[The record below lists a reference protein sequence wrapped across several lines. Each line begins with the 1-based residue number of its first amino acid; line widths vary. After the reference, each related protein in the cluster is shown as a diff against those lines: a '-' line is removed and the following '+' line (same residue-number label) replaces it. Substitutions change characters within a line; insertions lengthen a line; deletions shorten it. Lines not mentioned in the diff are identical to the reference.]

1 MVFRIAF
8 CYGVSD
14 IYHNKMQY
22 TVEAEEEMKK
32 GVSAVKT
39 AKNKLQ
45 TGKENVAKIKH
56 QEKFLSGI
64 FPR

>member
-22 TVEAEEEMKK
+22 TGDGEEWEGEEWDEGRDTLPGMP
-32 GVSAVKT
+32 VNPAIP
-39 AKNKLQ
+39 
-45 TGKENVAKIKH
+45 E
-56 QEKFLSGI
+56 E
-64 FPR
+64 